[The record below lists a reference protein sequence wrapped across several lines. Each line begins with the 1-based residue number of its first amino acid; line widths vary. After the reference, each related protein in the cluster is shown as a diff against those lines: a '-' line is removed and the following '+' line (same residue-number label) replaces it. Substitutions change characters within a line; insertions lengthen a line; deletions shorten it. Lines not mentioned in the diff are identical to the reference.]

1 MGEILLNDSI
11 LSKRINIESLM
22 TVFNALLINLAL
34 IGIAIYI
41 KEYPF
46 QKWVFLF
53 AILSVIQLIINVVTI
68 RKLEG
73 KFFSLTTLF
82 LIFSFITHLGLV
94 IIIGFNIN
102 VELPWNPMSTISIKM
117 FKDASFFSL
126 CCHFFLIMGM
136 SMSMIFINTKI
147 IVSKSLENEYN
158 QLFLTRNIGSILLF
172 FGLLPMLYIDIN
184 KIILYINGNYLD
196 TFELGIP
203 SFLYIIASFSDI
215 GIIMLLIGNKSNNRK
230 VLLLLVLATIYKG
243 ALMFTGGRGEPI
255 LYLLT
260 LYFIYFNFIRI
271 KKIKSYKIPLYL
283 LLIYIVGF
291 LTTFVS
297 QTRMMSIDN
306 IHMFMDVFKNIL
318 VDFSPFSVIAEFGVT
333 IITLGISIDFFSSNN
348 DFQYGLNYLLSLLN
362 MFPNIGGLLDF
373 TIPKTIYIYNYP
385 EHLRSYL
392 GGSYLGEAFYS
403 FGYFGMVFITFI
415 GMSISY
421 ISLKCQELFLKQK
434 YIQLSV
440 LLILFPNLLW
450 WTRAYF
456 ADMVREFTWIS
467 ICTILLTLLFK
478 RYILIK

>member
-172 FGLLPMLYIDIN
+172 LGLLPMLYIDIN

-306 IHMFMDVFKNIL
+306 IHMFMDVFKNIF

-333 IITLGISIDFFSSNN
+333 IITLGISIEFFSSNN

-362 MFPNIGGLLDF
+362 IFPNIGGLLDF

-478 RYILIK
+478 RYN